1 MNLLIVEDEV
11 RLRSSLANNIPWN
24 KHGIEVV
31 GLAGDGKEAL
41 RLIEL
46 RKPDI
51 ILLDIQI
58 PEIDGIELARMVQ
71 QNNKDIQMII
81 LSGHDNFYY
90 AQTALEI
97 GIFKYLLKPA
107 GEEEIVGAVVAAA
120 ALLRQKLE
128 HRLNTVLLQQKWE
141 EHLPR
146 LQDVFLLN
154 LINGKEIPEKIIQK
168 SNELQ
173 LNISFNNK
181 YSVAVL
187 DMDPLS
193 ESEQRFQSNDA
204 ALLQFILTSM
214 TKEILQDSSTC
225 WIVADTNGYTIIL
238 FQLPLE
244 NNMQECLLMIHQ
256 TLSKLLSS
264 VKTYLSLTASAG
276 ISGSIGGV
284 EEINKM
290 YLQALSALQERLIY
304 GHDIVIP
311 YQEKT
316 MKDESI
322 SIEPYMEKE
331 LEIALETANL
341 ERALQILTQ
350 WWDTTIA
357 TADFLE
363 EVHEFVLYLSSL
375 YIRIIH
381 KQGWTVKEVMG
392 NDFSY
397 FQNLQALTTK
407 QKTKQWITRIT
418 KNYTEYM
425 VNQKKCISHEV
436 IKTILDLIEKEMNQ
450 ELTLQMVAD
459 KLYIN
464 SSYLSRLFKQETG
477 KSFSSYVLERKMEA
491 AKQALLK
498 GSKVYDAAN
507 MTGFKDPSYFTKVF
521 RKYWGVTPGEI
532 TK

>member
-154 LINGKEIPEKIIQK
+154 LINGKEIPEKINQK

-173 LNISFNNK
+173 LNISSNYK

-214 TKEILQDSSTC
+214 TREILQDSTN

-238 FQLPLE
+238 FQLPRDK
-244 NNMQECLLMIHQ
+244 NMQECLMMIHQ
-256 TLSKLLSS
+256 AITKLLSS
-264 VKTYLSLTASAG
+264 IKSYLSL
-276 ISGSIGGV
+276 
-284 EEINKM
+284 
-290 YLQALSALQERLIY
+290 
-304 GHDIVIP
+304 
-311 YQEKT
+311 
-316 MKDESI
+316 
-322 SIEPYMEKE
+322 
-331 LEIALETANL
+331 
-341 ERALQILTQ
+341 
-350 WWDTTIA
+350 
-357 TADFLE
+357 
-363 EVHEFVLYLSSL
+363 
-375 YIRIIH
+375 
-381 KQGWTVKEVMG
+381 
-392 NDFSY
+392 
-397 FQNLQALTTK
+397 
-407 QKTKQWITRIT
+407 
-418 KNYTEYM
+418 
-425 VNQKKCISHEV
+425 
-436 IKTILDLIEKEMNQ
+436 
-450 ELTLQMVAD
+450 
-459 KLYIN
+459 
-464 SSYLSRLFKQETG
+464 
-477 KSFSSYVLERKMEA
+477 
-491 AKQALLK
+491 
-498 GSKVYDAAN
+498 
-507 MTGFKDPSYFTKVF
+507 
-521 RKYWGVTPGEI
+521 
-532 TK
+532 